1 MINNSFRRYIAA
13 ALIAGIS
20 FSSCTKDFNE
30 INTNPDRQNIASS
43 EWFATNML
51 TTITSKNIATGTDFI
66 QPFTLCKYLA
76 WTEKQNNLQY
86 NWIDRTNF
94 DRFLV
99 LRDIDPMVSFAKT
112 PELQNSYKALGHFI
126 RAWVFFRA
134 TMQLGDI
141 PYSEAIKGADKI
153 IKPKYDSQKDVFL
166 GILNELDAADDLF
179 SKGADFSGDFIY
191 KGSTDKWRRLTNT
204 FQLHVLMNL
213 YKKTS
218 DTDLR
223 VVQKFN
229 QVITR
234 PLMRDYNDNFAV
246 TYNSSAGYCYPWS
259 STPAQINAFTI
270 YPMVSATL
278 IDLLKANQD
287 RRLFYY
293 TEPARA
299 LVAAGKTA
307 SDYDAYVGVEPS
319 DVYSNT
325 LNAHNSGNF
334 CDVNKRYVEM
344 YNAEPVGLLNYWDL
358 QFILAE
364 AAVRGWISGTPAQT
378 YYSNGIKGS
387 MLFLANYAPA
397 GYAHGMAISSAYA
410 DTYAQQV
417 ALHGSSED
425 QIRQII
431 SQKYIAG
438 FFHNVDYTA
447 WFENRRTGYPTFV
460 LNSATNQNTPAAK
473 FPVRWLY
480 PQKEL
485 EFNSDNVQAAITSQY
500 NGNDDTNQL
509 MWILK

>member
-1 MINNSFRRYIAA
+1 MTKNSTRIYITAILAA
-13 ALIAGIS
+13 ALS
-20 FSSCTKDFNE
+20 LSSCTKKFDD
-30 INTNPDRQNIASS
+30 INTNPDRPNAVTS
-43 EWFATNML
+43 EWLATNML
-51 TTITSKNIATGTDFI
+51 TAITSKNIASGTDFI
-66 QPFTLCKYLA
+66 QPFALCKYLA

-94 DRFLV
+94 DRFLI
-99 LRDIDPMVSFAKT
+99 LRDVEPMISFAKS
-112 PELQNSYKALGHFI
+112 PELQNSYQALGHFL

-134 TMQLGDI
+134 SMQVGDI
-141 PYSEAIKGADKI
+141 PYSEAIKGADKV
-153 IKPKYDSQKDVFL
+153 IKPKYDSQKEVFL
-166 GILNELDAADDLF
+166 GILNELDAADELF

-191 KGSTDKWRRLTNT
+191 KGSIDKWRRLTNT
-204 FQLHVLMNL
+204 FELHVLINL
-213 YKKTS
+213 YKKTA
-218 DTDLR
+218 DPDLQ
-223 VVQKFN
+223 VVQRFN
-229 QVITR
+229 KVMSR

-246 TYNSSAGYCYPWS
+246 TYNSSSGYAYPWS

-270 YPMVSATL
+270 YPMVSSTL

-293 TEPARA
+293 TEPAAA
-299 LVAAGKTA
+299 LIKAGKAA
-307 SDYDAYVGVEPS
+307 SDFDAYVGVEPS

-378 YYSNGIKGS
+378 YYANGIKGS
-387 MLFLANYAPA
+387 MAFLASYAPA
-397 GYAHGMAISSAYA
+397 SYAHGMPISGAYA
-410 DTYAQQV
+410 ETYAQQV
-417 ALHGSSED
+417 ALQGSTED

-460 LNSATNQNTPAAK
+460 LNSTTNRNTPSSK
-473 FPVRWLY
+473 FPVRWPY

-485 EFNSDNVQAAITSQY
+485 EFNSDNVQAAIQSQY
-500 NGNDDTNQL
+500 SGNDDTNQL